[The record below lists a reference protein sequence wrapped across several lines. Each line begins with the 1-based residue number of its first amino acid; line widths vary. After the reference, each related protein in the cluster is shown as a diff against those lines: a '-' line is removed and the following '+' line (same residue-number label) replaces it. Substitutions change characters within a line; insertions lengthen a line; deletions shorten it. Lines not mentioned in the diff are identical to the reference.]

1 MVDSGDVDSLKNK
14 GRVGLE
20 GCGRGGDKFSKI
32 EELDFIFC
40 ASNGWMRISSNPP
53 RLNKMNMILSSI
65 TAVLLCTLTT
75 GFYLPGV
82 APREFKEGDNVP
94 LKVDK
99 ISSVRS
105 QLPYR

>member
-1 MVDSGDVDSLKNK
+1 MKSFFQALMTARGTVQQLAWKQHPCDYSSGS
-14 GRVGLE
+14 
-20 GCGRGGDKFSKI
+20 F
-32 EELDFIFC
+32 F
-40 ASNGWMRISSNPP
+40 PP
-53 RLNKMNMILSSI
+53 FKMMNHYLSSI

>member
-1 MVDSGDVDSLKNK
+1 MAVERENLAT
-14 GRVGLE
+14 
-20 GCGRGGDKFSKI
+20 RGQEI
-32 EELDFIFC
+32 
-40 ASNGWMRISSNPP
+40 SNP
-53 RLNKMNMILSSI
+53 RLVNMNQLLSSI

>member
-1 MVDSGDVDSLKNK
+1 MMKPVL
-14 GRVGLE
+14 
-20 GCGRGGDKFSKI
+20 I
-32 EELDFIFC
+32 
-40 ASNGWMRISSNPP
+40 
-53 RLNKMNMILSSI
+53 SI

>member
-1 MVDSGDVDSLKNK
+1 MAVE
-14 GRVGLE
+14 RE
-20 GCGRGGDKFSKI
+20 IWPRGQEI
-32 EELDFIFC
+32 
-40 ASNGWMRISSNPP
+40 SNP
-53 RLNKMNMILSSI
+53 RLVNMNQLLTSI